1 MEGDYFLFYAEANI
15 VCILIFGILLMNDHL
30 SINKQEKQIVFD
42 RALVAHILYFI
53 TDIFWA
59 GVIAG
64 ALPRTRF
71 SVAILNFGNY
81 FLLSAIAFEWAFFA
95 GVSERM
101 PFLGTRQGRL
111 RFRLPYMVMT
121 AFIVVA
127 YAISPRFWVNDNAE
141 LNVLYYPL
149 MLVAPLI
156 YVVGSCVY
164 SLKKARKTEDPV
176 ERKLF
181 RTIGLYPLSVV
192 AFGILQLAFITAP
205 LFCFGCTTMMLFF
218 YIRSMND
225 MISLDPLT
233 KINNRGQLLRY
244 AAQENARHR
253 DNMKTYVVM
262 VDADNFKS
270 INDNYGHAEGD
281 RALILIA
288 DTLKVCTKAM
298 GNSYCL
304 SRFGGDEFAIIVH
317 AERADEVEEGL
328 LRNVR
333 KHLEEICASEQVPYS
348 LTVSAGYDEWDFGV
362 ETFHDSLK
370 RADEKLYEGKRN
382 RKAE

>member
-1 MEGDYFLFYAEANI
+1 MDGNYFLFYAEANI
-15 VCILIFGILLMNDHL
+15 FCILIFGILLINDRF

-42 RALVAHILYFI
+42 RALIAHILYFI

-59 GVIAG
+59 GVLAES
-64 ALPRTRF
+64 LPRTRF

-95 GVSERM
+95 GVSEKM

-111 RFRLPYMVMT
+111 RFRLPYVVMT
-121 AFIVVA
+121 TFVIIA
-127 YAISPRFWVNDNAE
+127 YLIAPRFWVNDNAE

-156 YVVGSCVY
+156 YVIGSCVY
-164 SLKKARKTEDPV
+164 SLKKARKSEDPA

-192 AFGILQLAFITAP
+192 AFGILQLAFISAP

-225 MISLDPLT
+225 LISLDPLT

-253 DNMKTYVVM
+253 ENLKTFVVM
-262 VDADNFKS
+262 VDADEFKS
-270 INDNYGHAEGD
+270 INDNFGHAEGD

-288 DTLKVCTKAM
+288 DTLKACTKAL
-298 GNSYCL
+298 GYSYCL
-304 SRFGGDEFAIIVH
+304 SRLGGDEFAIIVH
-317 AERADEVEEGL
+317 AERANEVEDGL
-328 LRNVR
+328 LRSIRQRLAEV
-333 KHLEEICASEQVPYS
+333 CVSEQLPYS
-348 LTVSAGYDEWDFGV
+348 LTVSVGYDEWDFGV

-370 RADEKLYEGKRN
+370 RADEKLYEDKRN
-382 RKAE
+382 RKSA